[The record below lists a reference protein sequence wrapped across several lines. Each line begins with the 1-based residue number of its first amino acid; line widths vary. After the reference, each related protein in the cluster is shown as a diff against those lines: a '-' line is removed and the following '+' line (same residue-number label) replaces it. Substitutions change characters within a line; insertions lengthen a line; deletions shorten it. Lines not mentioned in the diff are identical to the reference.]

1 MWLIHQNAILTKDNL
16 IKRKWQGDS
25 RCLFCPEQET
35 ISHLFFE
42 CPLAKFVWSI
52 VAMVVGAPCRPCS
65 FDQFWTWVQ
74 IYMSGGE
81 LFHMVGLA
89 AICWSIWRSR
99 NNVCFEKKKIRSPT
113 EIICLASS
121 FIVFWTELQKA
132 ENPNSLVAGAE
143 ALKNMALR
151 LHPHGSV
158 HRGAGGLL
166 IQ

>member
-1 MWLIHQNAILTKDNL
+1 
-16 IKRKWQGDS
+16 
-25 RCLFCPEQET
+25 
-35 ISHLFFE
+35 
-42 CPLAKFVWSI
+42 
-52 VAMVVGAPCRPCS
+52 
-65 FDQFWTWVQ
+65 
-74 IYMSGGE
+74 
-81 LFHMVGLA
+81 MVGLA

-132 ENPNSLVAGAE
+132 ENRNSLVAGAE